1 MSATVSL
8 RKKFLPCLI
17 ASLLAPGVFPVAVA
31 QTPATGVAGPA
42 GPTGPAGPAGAA
54 ARPDAAAPKP
64 FAEVIKGA
72 KPKPGYFTLHQKDEK
87 VWIEI
92 RPEQF
97 DKLFFFSYNIPQS
110 VGERGLY
117 GSQMG
122 GSAMV
127 SFRRIG
133 TQVQLIS
140 ENMKFFAKAGT
151 PQAQTVA
158 QSFSNS
164 LVASAAVASAPH
176 PDSKAILVD
185 ASALLFTDIPGYLSR
200 LEAAFR
206 MPFALDTRNSSF
218 SHVSNSAGHTGLRV
232 NAHFAVPKIT
242 VPPLIASPV
251 PSTPPPSATPD
262 PRSLF
267 VSFYYNFAELPAQPM
282 RARVADERVGHF
294 VSTRNDYSVDTT
306 VKQSRHIVKRW
317 RLEKADPAAPVSG
330 PKQPIVYW
338 LDKSIPEKYREAVAE
353 GVLEW
358 NKAFERIGFKNAVV
372 VRQQTDKDDFDT
384 MDSRHA
390 SIRWFTGA
398 DVGFAIGPS
407 HMDPRTGEILDADIA
422 TGDGFT
428 RLGRRLAME
437 EWGKSETFDQHEIYR
452 TDPLNAHRGLDQSP
466 FLACNY
472 AEHGAHDFNFG
483 MELLEAR
490 GMEFDSPEAEALAKA
505 SIRRNVMHEV
515 GHTLGLRHN
524 FRGSSIYSLKQLEDP
539 EFTRKNGMAGS
550 VMEYLAFNVAPLGA
564 KQGDMINTTLGP
576 YDYWA
581 IEYAYREI
589 DPAQEAEELAKIAAR
604 STEPQLAYGEDE
616 DAGAGTVRIG
626 IDPAVNRFDLGS
638 DPLEY
643 YKRRMALNRE
653 LWDRAQNR
661 KLKPGESYEKLAA
674 TVGYGFRELSVVA
687 PLAAKF
693 VGGVT
698 HYRDRAGSDRPL
710 YEPVPAARQRE
721 ALALLTR
728 DLFDTTAFRFKPE
741 FLSRIGMDHFD
752 RRANPDFSIAAA
764 VLNVQS
770 TVLDYLLAD
779 HVAARV
785 LSSAEKVSDASR
797 LLKLSD
803 LYESL
808 QASIWSELRTGGEI
822 RSMRRNLQREHLRRV
837 VNTLIRPA
845 ATMPA
850 DARSLQRANAQ
861 QLQQQ
866 LRAAMGKAASKETKA
881 HLSESLDY
889 LTEALKAPMQRT
901 A

>member
-8 RKKFLPCLI
+8 HKKILPCLI
-17 ASLLAPGVFPVAVA
+17 ASVLAAGVFPVAVA
-31 QTPATGVAGPA
+31 QTPPTGVAGPA

-110 VGERGLY
+110 IGERGLY

-133 TQVQLIS
+133 TQIQLIS

-164 LVASAAVASAPH
+164 LVASAPAASAPH

-218 SHVSNSAGHTGLRV
+218 SHVTNSAGHTGLRV

-242 VPPLIASPV
+242 VPPLTPSPV
-251 PSTPPPSATPD
+251 PATPPPSATPD

-267 VSFYYNFAELPAQPM
+267 VSFYYNFTELPAQPM
-282 RARVADERVGHF
+282 RTRVADERVGHF
-294 VSTRNDYSVDTT
+294 VSTRNDYSDDLT

-317 RLEKADPAAPVSG
+317 RLEKADPAAAVSE

-338 LDKSIPEKYREAVAE
+338 LDKSIPEKYRQAVAE

-428 RLGRRLAME
+428 RVGR
-437 EWGKSETFDQHEIYR
+437 D
-452 TDPLNAHRGLDQSP
+452 
-466 FLACNY
+466 
-472 AEHGAHDFNFG
+472 
-483 MELLEAR
+483 
-490 GMEFDSPEAEALAKA
+490 
-505 SIRRNVMHEV
+505 
-515 GHTLGLRHN
+515 
-524 FRGSSIYSLKQLEDP
+524 
-539 EFTRKNGMAGS
+539 RK
-550 VMEYLAFNVAPLGA
+550 
-564 KQGDMINTTLGP
+564 
-576 YDYWA
+576 
-581 IEYAYREI
+581 
-589 DPAQEAEELAKIAAR
+589 
-604 STEPQLAYGEDE
+604 
-616 DAGAGTVRIG
+616 
-626 IDPAVNRFDLGS
+626 
-638 DPLEY
+638 
-643 YKRRMALNRE
+643 
-653 LWDRAQNR
+653 
-661 KLKPGESYEKLAA
+661 
-674 TVGYGFRELSVVA
+674 SVV
-687 PLAAKF
+687 
-693 VGGVT
+693 
-698 HYRDRAGSDRPL
+698 
-710 YEPVPAARQRE
+710 
-721 ALALLTR
+721 
-728 DLFDTTAFRFKPE
+728 
-741 FLSRIGMDHFD
+741 
-752 RRANPDFSIAAA
+752 
-764 VLNVQS
+764 
-770 TVLDYLLAD
+770 
-779 HVAARV
+779 
-785 LSSAEKVSDASR
+785 
-797 LLKLSD
+797 
-803 LYESL
+803 
-808 QASIWSELRTGGEI
+808 
-822 RSMRRNLQREHLRRV
+822 
-837 VNTLIRPA
+837 
-845 ATMPA
+845 
-850 DARSLQRANAQ
+850 
-861 QLQQQ
+861 
-866 LRAAMGKAASKETKA
+866 
-881 HLSESLDY
+881 
-889 LTEALKAPMQRT
+889 
-901 A
+901 